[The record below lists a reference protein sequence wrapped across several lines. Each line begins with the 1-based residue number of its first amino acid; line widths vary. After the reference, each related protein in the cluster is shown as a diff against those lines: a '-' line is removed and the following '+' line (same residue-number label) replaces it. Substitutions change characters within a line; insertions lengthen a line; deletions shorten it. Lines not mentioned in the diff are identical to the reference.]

1 MRSWRAGTWM
11 LVIACGIVLLAIGLY
26 VAARRAT
33 PDTRIYRIGWENDP
47 PFQVALADGSPG
59 GLATEV
65 VKEAARRRNIR
76 LKWVRLQRAGIVSLL
91 NRQVDLWPLMTI
103 TEERKLRIHISEPYL
118 EHGFI
123 YLVRQDSPYH
133 QAEDLRQRTLSHLN
147 QAIVVDLARKHL
159 PQARLVSRP
168 TVTDAIVEV
177 CQGHVDGAFLEE
189 NAALTALLDGS
200 PCAGIPLRSVWEPS
214 IQTNLSVASTF
225 EAAHIADEI
234 RAEIGNIATEG
245 RLSSMASRWGD
256 FSVRNTETIHLLQAA
271 RQRERNLFAATL
283 VFAFLLLLA
292 TWQTLRH
299 RRETKRARRAE
310 QMLRETEQ
318 KVRLMANNLSEIVL
332 AYGMDRKLVF
342 ANPAV
347 EELTG
352 HPLAELEARGFCA
365 WMHTDDQPR
374 MMACF
379 NGLFEGRA
387 FRNEEFRL
395 VAGDGRMKWMVA
407 NCGPI
412 LDDTGRQVGVQGSVQ
427 DVTERKLASE
437 LLRQS
442 EERFRLIADT
452 LPSLVWTARP
462 DGALDYVNRVFRDYA
477 GGYGNDY
484 AWTHA
489 VVHPDD
495 LQLTREHWESAV
507 RSARPYRMEHRLRR
521 HDGIYRWHL
530 SCGVP
535 ALDSGGHVLQWCGTS
550 ADIHE
555 LRLRESEERFREI
568 ADTAPV
574 IVWITGADGFH
585 TFFNRQAVTF
595 TGRKVDDLLGHTW
608 MELIHP
614 DDREV
619 VVREHAA
626 ASQAGRDFQLELR
639 LRRDDQTYRWM
650 LGTGTAR
657 WENGAYAGHVG
668 TMVDITDLK
677 RNQEE
682 MIVTQKLES
691 LGVLAAGIAHDFNNL
706 LGSILLD
713 SESILTEADAG
724 IAVRETAQRIE
735 AVAIRASEIVRQLLA
750 FAGKGQTPHAPF
762 NASQLAGE
770 MVSLLKASIS
780 KRALVETE
788 LTTEPLMVHGS
799 ATQFQQVIMNLITN
813 ASESLGE
820 GEGTVTVRTCLM
832 QVGSEAASNGAQSLP
847 EGSYV
852 RLEVIDTGCGMS
864 DQVKSRIFDPFY
876 TTKFSGRGLG
886 LAAVPG
892 IIRSHGGT
900 LRVESTPGRGS
911 RFEILL
917 PCTSE
922 VSQPESNGTAA
933 VLPGLRNGVSGAA
946 MVIEDEH
953 SLRIAVSKSLRRKG
967 FSVIEAGDGHSAIH
981 LFRTTP
987 DIDVVLLDMTL
998 PGMSGIE
1005 VLAEL
1010 RKIRPD
1016 VKVILTTAYSREM
1029 AMSSVGE
1036 QRISDFIRKPYP
1048 MAELLAML
1056 QKVISA
1062 RAEEEL
1068 RQ

>member
-1 MRSWRAGTWM
+1 MRSWRAGTWI
-11 LVIACGIVLLAIGLY
+11 LATACGIVLLAIGLY
-26 VAARRAT
+26 LAAGRAA
-33 PDTRIYRIGWENDP
+33 PDTRVYRIGWEHDP
-47 PFQVALADGSPG
+47 PFQVALADGQPG
-59 GLATEV
+59 GLATEAV
-65 VKEAARRRNIR
+65 REAARRRNIR
-76 LKWVRLQRAGIVSLL
+76 LKWIRLQRAGLVSLL

-103 TEERKLRIHISEPYL
+103 TEERKRRIHISEPYL

-123 YLVRQDSPYH
+123 FLVRQDSPYH
-133 QAEDLRQRTLSHLN
+133 LAEDLRQRTLSHLN
-147 QAIVVDLARKHL
+147 QAIVLDLARKHL

-177 CQGHVDGAFLEE
+177 CQGRVDGAFFEE
-189 NAALTALLDGS
+189 NAALTALLDGI
-200 PCAGIPLRSVWEPS
+200 PCGVPLRSVWEPS
-214 IQTNLSVASTF
+214 IHTNLGVASTF
-225 EAAHIADEI
+225 EASRVADEI

-299 RRETKRARRAE
+299 RRETKRAWRAE
-310 QMLRETEQ
+310 QLLRETEH
-318 KVRLMANNLSEIVL
+318 KLRLMANNLGEIVL

-347 EELTG
+347 EQLTG
-352 HPLAELEARGFCA
+352 HPLAELEVLGFCA
-365 WMHTDDQPR
+365 WVHADDQPR
-374 MMACF
+374 IVARW
-379 NGLFEGRA
+379 NGLFEGGA
-387 FRNEEFRL
+387 FQNEEFRL
-395 VAGDGRMKWMVA
+395 IAGDGRIKWMVA

-462 DGALDYVNRVFRDYA
+462 DGAVDYVNRVFRDFA
-477 GGYGNDY
+477 GAYGSDT
-484 AWTHA
+484 AWTHTLI
-489 VVHPDD
+489 HPDD
-495 LQLTREHWESAV
+495 LKATQEHWEA
-507 RSARPYRMEHRLRR
+507 AMQTEQPYRMEHRLRR
-521 HDGIYRWHL
+521 HDGVYRWHL

-535 ALDSGGHVLQWCGTS
+535 ALRSEGRVLQWCGTS
-550 ADIHE
+550 TDIHE
-555 LRLRESEERFREI
+555 LRLRQSEERFREI
-568 ADTAPV
+568 ADNAPV
-574 IVWITGADGFH
+574 IVWITGADGLH

-595 TGRKVDDLLGHTW
+595 TGRKADDLLGNAW
-608 MELIHP
+608 MKLTHP
-614 DDREV
+614 DDRDAV
-619 VVREHAA
+619 IRGHVAA
-626 ASQAGRDFQLELR
+626 LQAGRDFQLELR
-639 LRRDDQTYRWM
+639 LRRADQTYRWM
-650 LGTGTAR
+650 LSTGTVR

-668 TMVDITDLK
+668 TIVDITDLK

-682 MIVTQKLES
+682 IIVTQKLES

-713 SESILTEADAG
+713 AESILTEADAG
-724 IAVRETAQRIE
+724 VPVRETAQRIE

-750 FAGKGQTPHAPF
+750 FAGKGQAVRAPF

-770 MVSLLKASIS
+770 MVNLLKASIS
-780 KRALVETE
+780 KRAFVETE
-788 LTTEPLMVHGS
+788 LATEPLMVHGN

-820 GEGTVTVRTCLM
+820 GEGTITVRTSRM
-832 QVGSEAASNGAQSLP
+832 QIGNRDGVRNLP

-864 DQVKSRIFDPFY
+864 DEVKSRIFDPFY

-892 IIRSHGGT
+892 IVRSHGGA
-900 LRVESTPGRGS
+900 LRVESAPGLGS

-917 PCTSE
+917 PCSVE
-922 VSQPESNGTAA
+922 VSQPERNGTVAA
-933 VLPGLRNGVSGAA
+933 LAGTRNGVGGAA

-987 DIDVVLLDMTL
+987 GIDVVLLDMTL

-1016 VKVILTTAYSREM
+1016 IKVILTTAYSREM

-1048 MAELLAML
+1048 MAELLGML
-1056 QKVISA
+1056 QKVMSA
-1062 RAEEEL
+1062 RA
-1068 RQ
+1068 

>member
-1 MRSWRAGTWM
+1 
-11 LVIACGIVLLAIGLY
+11 
-26 VAARRAT
+26 
-33 PDTRIYRIGWENDP
+33 
-47 PFQVALADGSPG
+47 
-59 GLATEV
+59 
-65 VKEAARRRNIR
+65 
-76 LKWVRLQRAGIVSLL
+76 
-91 NRQVDLWPLMTI
+91 MTI
-103 TEERKLRIHISEPYL
+103 TEERKRRFHISEPYL
-118 EHGFI
+118 EHAFI
-123 YLVRQDSPYH
+123 FLVRQDSPYRL
-133 QAEDLRQRTLSHLN
+133 AEDLRKRTLSHLN
-147 QAIVVDLARKHL
+147 QAIVVDLEREHF
-159 PQARLVSRP
+159 PQARLVARP
-168 TVTDAIVEV
+168 TVTDAILEA
-177 CQGHVDGAFLEE
+177 CQGRVDGAFVEE
-189 NAALTALLDGS
+189 NAALTALLDGM
-200 PCAGIPLRSVWEPS
+200 PCTGVPLRSIWEPS
-214 IQTNLSVASTF
+214 IHTNLGVASTF
-225 EAAHIADEI
+225 EASGIADEI

-271 RQRERNLFAATL
+271 RQRERNLFAAIL

-292 TWQTLRH
+292 TWQTFRH

-318 KVRLMANNLSEIVL
+318 KLRLMANNLSEIVL

-347 EELTG
+347 EQLTG
-352 HPLAELEARGFCA
+352 HTLADLEARGFCSWVYA
-365 WMHTDDQPR
+365 DDR
-374 MMACF
+374 ARIAARW

-387 FRNEEFRL
+387 FQNEEFRL
-395 VAGDGRMKWMVA
+395 VAGDDRIKWMVA

-412 LDDTGRQVGVQGSVQ
+412 LDDAGRQVGVQGSVQ

-477 GGYGNDY
+477 GAHGQDN
-484 AWTHA
+484 AWIRA
-489 VVHPDD
+489 VVHPED
-495 LQLTREHWESAV
+495 LRLTRKHWASAV
-507 RSARPYRMEHRLRR
+507 HTGMPYRMEHRLRR
-521 HDGIYRWHL
+521 HDGVYRWHL

-535 ALDSGGHVLQWCGTS
+535 ALDSDGHVLQWCGTS

-574 IVWITGADGFH
+574 IVWITGADGLH
-585 TFFNRQAVTF
+585 TFFNRQAITF
-595 TGRKVDDLLGHTW
+595 SGRKVDDLLGNSW
-608 MELIHP
+608 MDLVHP
-614 DDREV
+614 DDREAV
-619 VVREHAA
+619 LREHVAA
-626 ASQAGRDFQLELR
+626 LQAGRDFQLELR
-639 LRRDDQTYRWM
+639 LRRADETYRWM
-650 LGTGTAR
+650 LSTGTVR

-682 MIVTQKLES
+682 IIVTQKHES

-724 IAVRETAQRIE
+724 TSVRETAERIE
-735 AVAIRASEIVRQLLA
+735 TVAIRASEIVRQLLA
-750 FAGKGQTPHAPF
+750 FAGKGQAPHAPF
-762 NASQLAGE
+762 NVSQLTGE
-770 MVSLLKASIS
+770 MVNLLKTSIS
-780 KRALVETE
+780 KRAVVETA
-788 LTTEPLMVHGS
+788 LSSEPLMVHGN

-820 GEGTVTVRTCLM
+820 AEGIVTVRTSRA
-832 QVGSEAASNGAQSLP
+832 QVGSDTASNRAQNLP
-847 EGSYV
+847 EGSYA

-864 DQVKSRIFDPFY
+864 EEVKSRIFDPFY

-892 IIRSHGGT
+892 IVRSHGGA
-900 LRVESTPGRGS
+900 LRVESAPGRGS

-917 PCTSE
+917 PCTVE
-922 VSQPESNGTAA
+922 VAQPERNGTA
-933 VLPGLRNGVSGAA
+933 LPGVRAGGGTAL
-946 MVIEDEH
+946 VIEDEH
-953 SLRIAVSKSLRRKG
+953 SLRTAVSKSLRRKG
-967 FSVIEAGDGHSAIH
+967 FTVMEAGDGHSAIH
-981 LFRTTP
+981 LFQTTP
-987 DIDVVLLDMTL
+987 GIEVVLLDMTL

-1005 VLAEL
+1005 VLTEL

-1016 VKVILTTAYSREM
+1016 IKVILTTAYSREM

-1036 QRISDFIRKPYP
+1036 QRVSDFIRKPYLI
-1048 MAELLAML
+1048 AELVGML
-1056 QKVISA
+1056 QKVMSA
-1062 RAEEEL
+1062 PAAE
-1068 RQ
+1068 RVKR